1 MKVFP
6 GWSFASMYLMPLKKT
21 SSIWALSSAI
31 MTLSLLTALNLASE
45 GSTALPLLS
54 RTVADKTLA
63 RTWMYALSVRIS
75 AMGMIVLRSMYL
87 YGYVLMRSLTVF
99 IPNSDSRRRA
109 LFGPTPLR
117 NCISGLS
124 SVCIVNLFNLRPSR
138 ALRSVVF
145 WCSYLHFSCFQLV
158 VCRSMLVNVDCGIY
172 CGNH

>member
-1 MKVFP
+1 
-6 GWSFASMYLMPLKKT
+6 
-21 SSIWALSSAI
+21 

-75 AMGMIVLRSMYL
+75 AIGMIVLRSIYL

-109 LFGPTPLR
+109 L
-117 NCISGLS
+117 S
-124 SVCIVNLFNLRPSR
+124 
-138 ALRSVVF
+138 AL
-145 WCSYLHFSCFQLV
+145 LL
-158 VCRSMLVNVDCGIY
+158 
-172 CGNH
+172 